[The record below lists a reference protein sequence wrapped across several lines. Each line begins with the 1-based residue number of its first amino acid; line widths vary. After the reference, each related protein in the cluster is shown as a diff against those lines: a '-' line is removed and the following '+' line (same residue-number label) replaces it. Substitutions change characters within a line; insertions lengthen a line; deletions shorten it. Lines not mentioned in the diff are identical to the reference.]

1 MNKVLIGTT
10 LSSGEFSLYVCINN
24 DDEIF
29 GAPGTP
35 SLQEVVSML
44 TGIMAKSI
52 SVERGIS
59 EEDAFS
65 ELEIH
70 SDCGLTT
77 HQVPDV
83 LDQFSTGDKTFC
95 ESHCADH
102 AWHF

>member
-1 MNKVLIGTT
+1 MDKVLIGTT
-10 LSSGEFSLYVCINN
+10 LSSGEFSLYVAINN
-24 DDEIF
+24 VDEIF
-29 GAPGTP
+29 DAPGTP

-70 SDCGLTT
+70 FDCGLTT
-77 HQVPDV
+77 HQVPDI
-83 LDQFSTGDKTFC
+83 LDQYSKDDKTFC
-95 ESHCADH
+95 ENGCACEH
-102 AWHF
+102 A